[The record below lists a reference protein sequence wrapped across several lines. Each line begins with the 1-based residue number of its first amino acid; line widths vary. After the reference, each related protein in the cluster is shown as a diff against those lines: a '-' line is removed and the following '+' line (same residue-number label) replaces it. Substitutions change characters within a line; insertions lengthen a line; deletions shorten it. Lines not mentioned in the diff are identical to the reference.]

1 MKKTTVIVMTVLLL
15 FSCILPVSAI
25 KISPSL
31 KCAVLQTEDIP
42 AETAYI
48 DLLLPIAEIPECYT
62 EWNQTYSAD
71 GIASENIHISADSAI
86 ANYNEDGY
94 CSFLAHFEQAKITVS
109 PSDDNGL
116 WVTFGDDNYEN
127 LYYFQKC
134 KSIKLAFVD
143 KDGNI
148 LKVTEAVS
156 VRDRIFSSFQNI
168 ELHGDT
174 VKCVYSFNP
183 YRSVPIA
190 VLVALAGIYGI
201 LKWHDARRAKRFGQ

>member
-31 KCAVLQTEDIP
+31 ECVVLQTEDIP
-42 AETAYI
+42 TETAYI
-48 DLLLPIAEIPECYT
+48 DLLLPFAEIPECYT

-71 GIASENIHISADSAI
+71 GIAYENIQISADSAI
-86 ANYNEDGY
+86 ANYSEDGY
-94 CSFLAHFEQAKITVS
+94 CSFLAHFEHAKITVS
-109 PSDDNGL
+109 PSNDSGL

-156 VRDRIFSSFQNI
+156 VRDRLFSYFQNI
-168 ELHGDT
+168 ELYGDT
-174 VKCVYSFNP
+174 VKCVYAFNP
-183 YRSVPIA
+183 YRGVLIA
-190 VLVALAGIYGI
+190 VLAALAGIYGI
-201 LKWHDARRAKRFGQ
+201 LKLHDARRAKRYGQ

>member
-15 FSCILPVSAI
+15 FSCIMPVSTI

-31 KCAVLQTEDIP
+31 KCVVLQTEDIP

-71 GIASENIHISADSAI
+71 GIASENIHISTDSAI

-94 CSFLAHFEQAKITVS
+94 CSFLAHFEHAKITVS